1 MLRKIC
7 CFIIVG
13 LIFATVVKGEKKKS
27 ENKKT
32 TTVKIPA
39 QLQRDGILITNKA
52 YKQIFQAYITS
63 YHSTD
68 NKKSV
73 FITSDSLLNAYHILF
88 EESIR
93 KLEERQALFLEQL
106 VNALY
111 KELPVNPELYK
122 VYACDNYFY
131 RAKLILGIA
140 VKLFNPEFKIKNKE
154 LNELVNTELTR
165 INKAEGISMPKWL
178 GKPSASF
185 AGIDYSRFKVRS
197 FYNKSES
204 LKRYFQVA
212 QWLQTVPFRVE
223 KDVDLATFKILLNY
237 WENITKGYSGE
248 QFRKYFYIY
257 DELLGKQ
264 SGIGINS
271 FNKYTNFYNENGS
284 NGFNDFRKKL
294 LSLKKKDFINDKIHY
309 TNTVK
314 NKITEFRILPARETP
329 SAILFSFTTDYR
341 KSKQFFPDG
350 LEVAAMLG
358 SKFAMQQLSPEVR
371 AIVKR
376 NRNLIAPQI
385 YMLYGVRKK
394 AHSLYGRYLR
404 TLKTLFDNKNKSL
417 PYFMKTKSW
426 EIKTCNT
433 VLASWAQMR
442 HTWALQT
449 KINALFLGSGRKHP
463 GFVEPSIEF
472 WGNMAQLCES
482 TKLHLERYDCFQ
494 YNPQKDLKLYKKLLN
509 LFEKESSLRSIL
521 KTHPEL
527 SEVIKTV
534 YWILLLVPADEDQE
548 KYKKKRLDK
557 FKEFVK
563 ALETNTLD
571 QYPEIKEVLDENRY
585 DLKDLWNKLQ
595 VTSLKL
601 QAISFKQ
608 LNNLP
613 LNDADKE
620 FIENY
625 GIILSEIMLYKGN
638 SFLTPID
645 NAMRII
651 DVFSLFDENH
661 IKYLKVGIG
670 RAREI
675 LVLYPTPAGKV
686 LCKGAIMPYY
696 EFFSKNRLTD
706 TRWKSMLDSNA
717 QRPAIPKW
725 LTPIVQSGKLKTAV
739 IKRRY

>member
-1 MLRKIC
+1 MLRKIY

-13 LIFATVVKGEKKKS
+13 LVFTTVLKGEKKEP
-27 ENKKT
+27 ENKKS

-39 QLQRDGILITNKA
+39 QLKRDGILITNKA

-63 YHSTD
+63 YHSTERK
-68 NKKSV
+68 NSV
-73 FITSDSLLNAYHILF
+73 FITSDSLLNAYHVLF

-93 KLEERQALFLEQL
+93 KLEGKQAVLLKQL

-111 KELPVNPELYK
+111 GKLLEKPELYRTTS
-122 VYACDNYFY
+122 YDNYFC

-140 VKLFNPEFKIKNKE
+140 IKLFNPEFKIKEAE
-154 LNELVNTELTR
+154 LNKLADAEVAK
-165 INKAEGISMPKWL
+165 INSAKGISMPKWL
-178 GKPSASF
+178 GKPSVSF
-185 AGIDYSRFKVRS
+185 AGIDYNRFKVRS

-204 LKRYFQVA
+204 LKRYFQVT
-212 QWLQTVPFRVE
+212 QWLQAIPFHVE
-223 KDVDLATFKILLNY
+223 KDVDLATFEIIFHY
-237 WENITKGYSGE
+237 WENITKGYPGE
-248 QFRKYFYIY
+248 KFKKYFYIY

-271 FNKYTNFYNENGS
+271 FNEYTNFYNENGS
-284 NGFNDFRKKL
+284 DGFDDFRKKMF
-294 LSLKKKDFINDKIHY
+294 SLKKKDFINDKIHY
-309 TNTVK
+309 TTLTE

-329 SAILFSFTTDYR
+329 SAMLFSFTTDYR
-341 KSKQFFPDG
+341 KSKQFFPRG

-371 AIVKR
+371 VIVKR
-376 NRNLIAPQI
+376 NRNLIAPQT
-385 YMLYGVRKK
+385 YMLYGVRKEE
-394 AHSLYGRYLR
+394 HSLYGRYLR

-433 VLASWAQMR
+433 VLASWSQMR
-442 HTWALQT
+442 HTWALQA
-449 KINALFLGSGRKHP
+449 KNNAVLFGSGRKHP

-482 TKLHLERYDCFQ
+482 TKLHLERYECFQ
-494 YNPQKDLKLYKKLLN
+494 YNPQKNLKLYKKLLN
-509 LFEKESSLRSIL
+509 LFEKEPSLRSIY
-521 KTHPEL
+521 KTNPEL
-527 SEVIKTV
+527 SEVINTV
-534 YWILLLVPADEDQE
+534 YWILLLVPGDPE
-548 KYKKKRLDK
+548 KNKKKRLDK

-563 ALETNTLD
+563 ALETNTID
-571 QYPEIKEVLDENRY
+571 QHPEIKEVLDENRY
-585 DLKDLWNKLQ
+585 DLKALWNKLQ
-595 VTSLKL
+595 ITSLKL
-601 QAISFKQ
+601 QVISFKQ
-608 LNNLP
+608 LNNFP

-661 IKYLKVGIG
+661 IKYLEAGIG
-670 RAREI
+670 HAREI

-696 EFFSKNRLTD
+696 EFFSKSRLTD
-706 TRWKSMLDSNA
+706 KQWKSMIDSNI

-725 LTPIVQSGKLKTAV
+725 LTPIVQSGKLKAAV
-739 IKRRY
+739 IKRR